1 MVTLALAAITAV
13 VAALGGDP
21 SPASGTSPLPSGG
34 PGGTWHI
41 LFRDE
46 FSGSSLDLST
56 WRPNWFGSSDTEITD
71 PAESV
76 HSDSC
81 ADPGMASVSGGE
93 LRLRVE
99 RQDCLGHA
107 YAGAAV
113 SSNPAAGGNFQF
125 AYGYMEFRA
134 ILPAE
139 DGIWSALW
147 LNGQSWPAD
156 GEIDVLESGLP
167 SASSQKWHYHDSTI
181 PGAGGGVTIPGAST
195 DWHTYAADWEP
206 GLVRWYYDGDL
217 ISTLATG
224 AIGVPHYLVMMASD
238 WEPSDPSGP
247 ATTRVD
253 YVRVWQHDPVRT
265 ASVRVSGKTL
275 LVSAPPDV
283 KDNLRISRPS
293 GSKLRVTDYPSGSY
307 TGSRVDVGAGC
318 TQSGHHT
325 ANCHG
330 EIARVRV
337 IARNRADKV
346 VNSTGVRSSLLGGG
360 AKDTLIGGRNKDTL
374 IGGPGADVMKGRKGS
389 DLVRARDGTSDKR
402 ISCGVGTDK
411 ADLDLLPKDPN
422 SMVSGCENK
431 TRH

>member
-1 MVTLALAAITAV
+1 
-13 VAALGGDP
+13 
-21 SPASGTSPLPSGG
+21 
-34 PGGTWHI
+34 
-41 LFRDE
+41 
-46 FSGSSLDLST
+46 
-56 WRPNWFGSSDTEITD
+56 
-71 PAESV
+71 
-76 HSDSC
+76 
-81 ADPGMASVSGGE
+81 
-93 LRLRVE
+93 
-99 RQDCLGHA
+99 
-107 YAGAAV
+107 
-113 SSNPAAGGNFQF
+113 
-125 AYGYMEFRA
+125 
-134 ILPAE
+134 
-139 DGIWSALW
+139 
-147 LNGQSWPAD
+147 
-156 GEIDVLESGLP
+156 
-167 SASSQKWHYHDSTI
+167 
-181 PGAGGGVTIPGAST
+181 
-195 DWHTYAADWEP
+195 
-206 GLVRWYYDGDL
+206 
-217 ISTLATG
+217 
-224 AIGVPHYLVMMASD
+224 
-238 WEPSDPSGP
+238 
-247 ATTRVD
+247 
-253 YVRVWQHDPVRT
+253 VRT

-389 DLVRARDGTSDKR
+389 DLVRARDGASDKR